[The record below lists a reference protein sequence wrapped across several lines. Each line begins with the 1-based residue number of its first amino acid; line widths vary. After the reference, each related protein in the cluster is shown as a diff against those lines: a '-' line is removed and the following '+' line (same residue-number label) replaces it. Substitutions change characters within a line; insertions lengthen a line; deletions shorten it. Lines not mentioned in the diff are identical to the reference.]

1 MSMNPRLLRPIATGF
16 NPRSIP
22 QLTAWWDAS
31 DTATITAVSG
41 AVSVWADKSGNGR
54 TLYQG
59 TAANRPA
66 TGTRTIGGL
75 NALDFDG
82 SNDALLSGDP
92 AVVATN
98 GASYSVNAQAARAF
112 TVFAVCSSDT
122 PNAVKRLISLQRN
135 RTGLNIGNANDCGA
149 YLARHNSG
157 TATIE
162 MAAGA
167 GDATS
172 NDQLTKNFVRRTAA
186 SFSGTSAEILVG
198 SVSAADNL
206 TAIRVNG
213 LDQALTTRYGTATAA
228 DFLSEGSGNHS
239 LDIGCS
245 RYGTIEL
252 NNDNWDGMVGEV
264 LVYLAALTASQTSA
278 VERYLGRK
286 WGVTVA

>member
-1 MSMNPRLLRPIATGF
+1 MQIAG
-16 NPRSIP
+16 
-22 QLTAWWDAS
+22 LTAWWDAS
-31 DTATITAVSG
+31 DAATITAVSG

-66 TGTRTIGGL
+66 TGTRTIGGR

-82 SNDALLSGDP
+82 SNDCLLSGDP

-98 GASYSVNAQAARAF
+98 GAAYTVDAQSARAL

-122 PNAVKRLISLQRN
+122 PNAVKRLVSLQRN
-135 RTGLNIGNANDCGA
+135 RTALTTGNANDTGA
-149 YLARHNSG
+149 YLARH
-157 TATIE
+157 TASTANWE

-172 NDQLTKNFVRRTAA
+172 NDQATKNFIRRTTS
-186 SFSGTSAEILVG
+186 SFSGTAAEILVG

-206 TAIRVNG
+206 LAIRRNG
-213 LDQALTTRYGTATAA
+213 SNQALTTRYGTATAA

-245 RYGTIEL
+245 RGGEITV
-252 NNDNWDGMVGEV
+252 NADNWDGMVGEI
-264 LVYLAALTASQTSA
+264 LVYLAVLTASQTSA